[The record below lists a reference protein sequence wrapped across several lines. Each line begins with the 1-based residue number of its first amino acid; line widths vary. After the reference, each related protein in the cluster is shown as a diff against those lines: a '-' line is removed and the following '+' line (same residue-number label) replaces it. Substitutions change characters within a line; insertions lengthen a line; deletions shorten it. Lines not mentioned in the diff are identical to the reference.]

1 MVSRSWRARIGLGVG
16 LYAALWAFTQVVG
29 VPRVL
34 AEVAVHHLPS
44 NEQVKAPGQR
54 AHCGAFAIA
63 PFLIKADFSYYLAP
77 LAGGAG
83 TIYYAWVGGA
93 AHEAFLGPQLA
104 R

>member
-1 MVSRSWRARIGLGVG
+1 

-44 NEQVKAPGQR
+44 NDRVRVPGQR
-54 AHCGAFAIA
+54 AQCGAVAVA
-63 PFLIKADFSYYLAP
+63 PFLIKADYSFYLAP
-77 LAGGAG
+77 LAGGSG

-93 AHEAFLGPQLA
+93 AHEAFSGVRMA